1 MGAQRPIYPIITSKK
16 SFQMTPSTTKNVR
29 DIISAVEN
37 MYECVNSPPTNNE
50 ERDVLMS
57 YKAEHSN
64 APDQDQKVMKLG
76 NSHLSDIVI
85 NTMATQDKHK
95 LEDTNVPE
103 PPRRSKQRHNKLNG
117 KITSPS
123 NNNNSSS
130 VAANIINR
138 TENNCSLPT
147 DNKYLCE
154 GTPYETE
161 LISSTTSSRPT
172 AMDLAAACAG
182 GKRSMWAEL
191 REVVNSG
198 VLGN

>member
-1 MGAQRPIYPIITSKK
+1 
-16 SFQMTPSTTKNVR
+16 MTPSTTKNVR
-29 DIISAVEN
+29 DIITAVEN
-37 MYECVNSPPTNNE
+37 MYECVNSPSTNSKE
-50 ERDVLMS
+50 MDVLMS

-64 APDQDQKVMKLG
+64 AHDQDQKVMQRG

-117 KITSPS
+117 KITSPN

-130 VAANIINR
+130 VTANIINR

-147 DNKYLCE
+147 DNKCLCE
-154 GTPYETE
+154 GTPCESE
-161 LISSTTSSRPT
+161 LISNGTTPPTTSSRPT